1 MFGQLSGLAGSASID
16 AHRAVNALKGIKM
29 GFSLIWVVLFVVGA
43 GAGALLVSLSAAAR
57 DKAHVQQLADKDASI
72 AEFSRRMPA
81 SEVAAL
87 QENLAKDALTA
98 RQKNEREL
106 ERLQAELDNQR
117 HNAADRENGLEQSL
131 RHSESELLQIKSTL
145 GAENERLR
153 SEITGLLAM
162 VKTIER
168 WHEEMEAI
176 LVNNKVMKS
185 KNAEFAV
192 IVKQVVMLA
201 LNASIEAARAGEQG
215 RGFAVVA
222 DGVRDLAITSEKL
235 SRDYRE
241 NLDKNDLVTTT
252 TFQDLQASG
261 KMIQTAVFGLR
272 AANDKI
278 RDALGGRG

>member
-1 MFGQLSGLAGSASID
+1 
-16 AHRAVNALKGIKM
+16 M
-29 GFSLIWVVLFVVGA
+29 GFSLMWVVLFVVGA
-43 GAGALLVSLSAAAR
+43 GAGALLVSLGATAR
-57 DKAHVQQLADKDASI
+57 DKKNQGL
-72 AEFSRRMPA
+72 
-81 SEVAAL
+81 L
-87 QENLAKDALTA
+87 LAKDANIAELSKRTPLAEVAAQQESLRKELANA
-98 RQKNEREL
+98 RQQYEREL
-106 ERLQAELDNQR
+106 SGLRDDLANER
-117 HNAADRENGLEQSL
+117 HGSSDRENSYEQSR
-131 RHSESELLQIKSTL
+131 RHYESEMDQTRSMLS
-145 GAENERLR
+145 AENERLR
-153 SEITGLLAM
+153 TEIEGLLSM

-235 SRDYRE
+235 SREYRE

-272 AANDKI
+272 AGSDKI
-278 RDALGGRG
+278 RAALAGRG

>member
-1 MFGQLSGLAGSASID
+1 VFGQLYGLADAASIE
-16 AHRAVNALKGIKM
+16 AHRVVNALKGIKM

-43 GAGALLVSLSAAAR
+43 GAGAFLVSLSSAAR
-57 DKAHVQQLADKDASI
+57 DKAHVQQLAEKDASI

-87 QENLAKDALTA
+87 QENLAREALTA
-98 RQKNEREL
+98 RQKSEREL
-106 ERLQAELDNQR
+106 ERLQGELDNQR
-117 HNAADRENGLEQSL
+117 HNAGDRESGLEQSL
-131 RHSESELLQIKSTL
+131 RHSESELAQIKSTL

-153 SEITGLLAM
+153 GEITGLLAM

>member
-1 MFGQLSGLAGSASID
+1 
-16 AHRAVNALKGIKM
+16 M
-29 GFSLIWVVLFVVGA
+29 GFSLIWIVLFVA
-43 GAGALLVSLSAAAR
+43 GAGVGAFLLSLSTAAR
-57 DKAHVQQLADKDASI
+57 DKANLQQIAEKDANI
-72 AEFSRRMPA
+72 AELARRIPA
-81 SEVAAL
+81 SEVATL
-87 QENLAKDALTA
+87 QEQLSKDAASA
-98 RQKNEREL
+98 RQKIERDL
-106 ERLQAELDNQR
+106 ERLQGELDSQR
-117 HNAADRENGLEQSL
+117 YSSQERENDLEQSL
-131 RHSESELLQIKSTL
+131 RNSQLELSQIKSTL

-153 SEITGLLAM
+153 GEITGLLAL

-278 RDALGGRG
+278 RDTLGGRG

>member
-1 MFGQLSGLAGSASID
+1 
-16 AHRAVNALKGIKM
+16 M

-43 GAGALLVSLSAAAR
+43 GAGAFVLSLSAAAR
-57 DKAHVQQLADKDASI
+57 DKTNLQLLADKDASI
-72 AEFSRRMPA
+72 AELSRRMPA
-81 SEVAAL
+81 AEVSAL
-87 QENLAKDALTA
+87 QERLAQEALAA
-98 RQKNEREL
+98 RQKIEREC
-106 ERLQAELDNQR
+106 ERLQGELDSQR
-117 HNAADRENGLEQSL
+117 YNAADRESGLEQSL
-131 RHSESELLQIKSTL
+131 RHSESELTQIKGTL
-145 GAENERLR
+145 SVENERLR
-153 SEITGLLAM
+153 GEITGLLAM

-176 LVNNKVMKS
+176 LVNNKIMKS

-272 AANDKI
+272 IANDKI
-278 RDALGGRG
+278 RDVLGGRG

>member
-1 MFGQLSGLAGSASID
+1 
-16 AHRAVNALKGIKM
+16 M
-29 GFSLIWVVLFVVGA
+29 GFSLMWVVMFVVGA
-43 GAGALLVSLSAAAR
+43 GAGAFLVSLGATAR
-57 DKAHVQQLADKDASI
+57 DKKNKELLSARDASI
-72 AEFSRRMPA
+72 AELSRRAPA
-81 SEVAAL
+81 AEVAAM
-87 QENLAKDALTA
+87 QDALRKDLSNA
-98 RQKNEREL
+98 RQQHEREL
-106 ERLQAELDNQR
+106 SSLREDLSSERQAASE
-117 HNAADRENGLEQSL
+117 RENNFDYARRQL
-131 RHSESELLQIKSTL
+131 ESEMEQTRVTL
-145 GAENERLR
+145 NTENERLR
-153 SEITGLLAM
+153 SEIEGLLSM

-235 SRDYRE
+235 SREYRE

-272 AANDKI
+272 SGSDKI
-278 RDALGGRG
+278 RAALAGRG

>member
-1 MFGQLSGLAGSASID
+1 
-16 AHRAVNALKGIKM
+16 M
-29 GFSLIWVVLFVVGA
+29 GFSLIWIVLFVVGA
-43 GAGALLVSLSAAAR
+43 GAGAFFVSLSAASR
-57 DKAHVQQLADKDASI
+57 DKHNQEQLSVKDASI
-72 AEFSRRMPA
+72 AELSRRMSA
-81 SEVAAL
+81 AEVSAQQESQAKEAL
-87 QENLAKDALTA
+87 SA
-98 RQKNEREL
+98 RQKVEKEL
-106 ERLQAELDNQR
+106 ERVQSELDNQR
-117 HNAADRENGLEQSL
+117 HCGADRENGLEQSL
-131 RHSESELLQIKSTL
+131 RHCESEMAQIRTTL

-153 SEITGLLAM
+153 GEITGLLAM

>member
-1 MFGQLSGLAGSASID
+1 MWI
-16 AHRAVNALKGIKM
+16 
-29 GFSLIWVVLFVVGA
+29 VLFVVGA
-43 GAGALLVSLSAAAR
+43 VGGAFLVSVRASAR
-57 DKAHVQQLADKDASI
+57 DKSNLAQLTAKDLSI
-72 AEFSRRMPA
+72 AELSLRKST
-81 SEVAAL
+81 SEVATQ
-87 QENLAKDALTA
+87 QEVLSKQALTV
-98 RQKNEREL
+98 RQSIESEL
-106 ERLQAELDNQR
+106 ERLRGELENQR
-117 HNAADRENGLEQSL
+117 HGAAERENGLEQSL
-131 RHSESELLQIKSTL
+131 HYCKSELVQIKATL
-145 GAENERLR
+145 VTENERLR
-153 SEITGLLAM
+153 GEIHGLLAM

-261 KMIQTAVFGLR
+261 KMMQAAVFGLR

-278 RDALGGRG
+278 SDALGGRG

>member
-1 MFGQLSGLAGSASID
+1 MWI
-16 AHRAVNALKGIKM
+16 
-29 GFSLIWVVLFVVGA
+29 VLFVVGA
-43 GAGALLVSLSAAAR
+43 GVGAFLLSLSTSAR
-57 DKAHVQQLADKDASI
+57 DKNNLEQLAAKDISI
-72 AEFSRRMPA
+72 AELSQRKSA
-81 SEVAAL
+81 SEVGAQQEVLIKEAL
-87 QENLAKDALTA
+87 NA
-98 RQKNEREL
+98 RQKIEREV
-106 ERLQAELDNQR
+106 ERLQGELDGQR
-117 HNAADRENGLEQSL
+117 HSAADRENGLEQSL
-131 RHSESELLQIKSTL
+131 HHCKSELAQIRATL
-145 GAENERLR
+145 GTENERLR
-153 SEITGLLAM
+153 GEIHGLLAM

-278 RDALGGRG
+278 SDALGRG

>member
-1 MFGQLSGLAGSASID
+1 
-16 AHRAVNALKGIKM
+16 M
-29 GFSLIWVVLFVVGA
+29 GFSLIWVVLFVAGA
-43 GAGALLVSLSAAAR
+43 GAGAFLLSLSTAAR
-57 DKAHVQQLADKDASI
+57 DKTNQQLLADKDASI
-72 AEFSRRMPA
+72 AELTRRQPA
-81 SEVAAL
+81 AEVAAQ
-87 QENLAKDALTA
+87 QEQLIKDALVA
-98 RQKNEREL
+98 RQKLEREL
-106 ERLQAELDNQR
+106 ERLQSELDSQR
-117 HNAADRENGLEQSL
+117 HNAMDRENDLEQSL
-131 RHSESELLQIKSTL
+131 RQSQSELSQIKNTL
-145 GAENERLR
+145 GGENERLR
-153 SEITGLLAM
+153 GEITGLLAM

>member
-1 MFGQLSGLAGSASID
+1 
-16 AHRAVNALKGIKM
+16 M

-43 GAGALLVSLSAAAR
+43 GAGAFFVSLSAAAR
-57 DKAHVQQLADKDASI
+57 DKAHEQQLAEKDASI
-72 AEFSRRMPA
+72 AELSRRMPA
-81 SEVAAL
+81 SEVGAL
-87 QENLAKDALTA
+87 QENLAKEALTA
-98 RQKNEREL
+98 RQKGEREL
-106 ERLQAELDNQR
+106 ERLQGELDSQR
-117 HNAADRENGLEQSL
+117 HHAADRENGLEQSL
-131 RHSESELLQIKSTL
+131 RHSESELAQIKTTL

-153 SEITGLLAM
+153 GEITGLLAM

>member
-1 MFGQLSGLAGSASID
+1 
-16 AHRAVNALKGIKM
+16 M

-43 GAGALLVSLSAAAR
+43 GAGAFLVSLSASAR
-57 DKAHVQQLADKDASI
+57 DKNAQEQLSARDASI
-72 AEFSRRMPA
+72 AELSLRMTA
-81 SEVAAL
+81 AEVSAQ
-87 QENLAKDALTA
+87 QETLAKEAQSA
-98 RQKNEREL
+98 RQKIEREL
-106 ERLQAELDNQR
+106 ERLQTELDSQR
-117 HNAADRENGLEQSL
+117 HAAAERESGLEQSL
-131 RHSESELLQIKSTL
+131 RHCESEMTQIKATL
-145 GAENERLR
+145 GSENEHLR
-153 SEITGLLAM
+153 GEIIGLLAL

>member
-1 MFGQLSGLAGSASID
+1 
-16 AHRAVNALKGIKM
+16 M
-29 GFSLIWVVLFVVGA
+29 GFSFMWVVLFVLGCGVGA
-43 GAGALLVSLSAAAR
+43 FLVSLGCNAR
-57 DKAHVQQLADKDASI
+57 DKKNQESLRERDSRLADLSQ
-72 AEFSRRMPA
+72 RMSSA
-81 SEVAAL
+81 DVAAL
-87 QENLAKDALTA
+87 ESSFRNEARTA
-98 RQKNEREL
+98 RQQFEQQLSSLNDELNNER
-106 ERLQAELDNQR
+106 QALL
-117 HNAADRENGLEQSL
+117 DRERSQESS
-131 RHSESELLQIKSTL
+131 RRESEMMIEQIKATLST
-145 GAENERLR
+145 ENDRLR
-153 SEITGLLAM
+153 AEIEALLSM

-235 SRDYRE
+235 SREYRE

-278 RDALGGRG
+278 RSALDGRG

>member
-1 MFGQLSGLAGSASID
+1 
-16 AHRAVNALKGIKM
+16 M
-29 GFSLIWVVLFVVGA
+29 GFSFIWVVLFVVGA
-43 GAGALLVSLSAAAR
+43 GAGAFVVSLNAATR
-57 DKAHVQQLADKDASI
+57 DKNTQAQLNAKDASI
-72 AEFSRRMPA
+72 AELSRRMSA
-81 SEVAAL
+81 AEVTAQLESQAR
-87 QENLAKDALTA
+87 DALSA
-98 RQKNEREL
+98 RQKVEREL
-106 ERLQAELDNQR
+106 ERLQAELDSQR
-117 HNAADRENGLEQSL
+117 HCGAERENDLEQSL
-131 RHSESELLQIKSTL
+131 RQCESEMAQIRATL

-153 SEITGLLAM
+153 GEITGLLAM